1 MDEDVAALSIMGV
14 QISLTKKGVAHWE
27 EVLEVLYAQ
36 IALLKA
42 SDLSAA
48 AADARAS
55 DALAFRY
62 SPKAPASDEA
72 SSLASSLRLCASE
85 PERLLACR
93 RVATAFDAPLTARLL
108 DLLTPDR
115 MVVLLKS
122 TTLAANVTGNS
133 TGDATEP
140 HYGTLHRPLDLPPA
154 LLARLAAPPAVASLT
169 LPAANALLP
178 DSFTLLSGAPPGRHE
193 PPALADGATPT
204 RRLWHLAD
212 TTYKLPTAEVRVRW
226 AVPEVGASAE
236 GGVMASLLSSILAE
250 QRRSDRYD
258 AERAGISADVSPST
272 FGFEVDA
279 SGFSQRLPEAVRR
292 AVAAVTSMQIS
303 EDELAIAKEKY
314 ARALAATLTE
324 QPAERASQLTSKVL
338 AEVAYLPAERS
349 SALQN
354 VSRANLAAFA
364 DGILGRAVL
373 KETLVIGNLDA
384 AAARTIHDDGPGPP
398 PDAQVTAAATQRI
411 ANLEGRWVQY
421 AEAAAHPKEA
431 QSAVKLIVQLGRL
444 PIQQA
449 AVAQL
454 LSAAISQPFFDDLR
468 TKQQLGYVVRAG
480 LSVLQEVYHLA
491 FIVQGTAK
499 PPPQM
504 AASVHAFVHNAAALV
519 ANLTATQF
527 TQFVASTN
535 KSLLDPP
542 LELRS
547 KAEGLWTRI
556 AERSYDFDRARRVA
570 AALSN
575 ATQAQVEAMAESL
588 GSGGAGR
595 LLVQVHGADAPLP
608 TAADDGYTL
617 VKGGVGA
624 ARGAK
629 WFAPL
634 DDPAKWRKHARGR

>member
-1 MDEDVAALSIMGV
+1 MAVAIVGKQVTLDTTPPPPPRLRVPPPPPPPPSPPDLDTLEGWAVECFGGVPARRRVKRAATNVTDGGAVAGGAAGGAAAGAGAAAAADEEVNLTASGKAAWEGVFPSTPRAVLMKPSRTMEEVAVFWSLPGIESKTETLPGQLLGYLLGQESKGSLTAELVKRGWATGLSAVRMPSVEPARLTAHTHRHPRPDAPLLPLQGMDEDVAALSIMGV

-42 SDLSAA
+42 ADLSAA

-55 DALAFRY
+55 DALGFRY
-62 SPKAPASDEA
+62 SPKAAASDEA

-292 AVAAVTSMQIS
+292 AVAAVTRCKSRTTSSPSPRRSTRARSRRRSPSNPPS
-303 EDELAIAKEKY
+303 E
-314 ARALAATLTE
+314 R
-324 QPAERASQLTSKVL
+324 
-338 AEVAYLPAERS
+338 RS
-349 SALQN
+349 SPRRCWPRWRTCPPSARPP
-354 VSRANLAAFA
+354 SR
-364 DGILGRAVL
+364 
-373 KETLVIGNLDA
+373 T
-384 AAARTIHDDGPGPP
+384 
-398 PDAQVTAAATQRI
+398 
-411 ANLEGRWVQY
+411 
-421 AEAAAHPKEA
+421 
-431 QSAVKLIVQLGRL
+431 
-444 PIQQA
+444 
-449 AVAQL
+449 
-454 LSAAISQPFFDDLR
+454 
-468 TKQQLGYVVRAG
+468 
-480 LSVLQEVYHLA
+480 
-491 FIVQGTAK
+491 
-499 PPPQM
+499 
-504 AASVHAFVHNAAALV
+504 
-519 ANLTATQF
+519 
-527 TQFVASTN
+527 
-535 KSLLDPP
+535 
-542 LELRS
+542 
-547 KAEGLWTRI
+547 
-556 AERSYDFDRARRVA
+556 
-570 AALSN
+570 
-575 ATQAQVEAMAESL
+575 
-588 GSGGAGR
+588 
-595 LLVQVHGADAPLP
+595 
-608 TAADDGYTL
+608 
-617 VKGGVGA
+617 
-624 ARGAK
+624 
-629 WFAPL
+629 
-634 DDPAKWRKHARGR
+634 